1 MLGDAE
7 EDAGSAPPT
16 KSRATAQT
24 QFGSAT
30 PDAALCSWQAALP
43 SSPELFTMSLQDF
56 KVFTFDLVGT
66 LIDFEGGMPAC
77 LHLAVPEARVTDEDF
92 LAHTVPDYHFH
103 TLAESADAVEA
114 GR

>member
-77 LHLAVPEARVTDEDF
+77 LHSF
-92 LAHTVPDYHFH
+92 LAHTVPHYHLH
-103 TLAESADAVEA
+103 TLAGSADTVEA